1 MRFKVIFVS
10 GKVGSGKDTF
20 IERYFQTRKDLD
32 RGYFATY
39 TFANELKRML
49 INAGWDGK
57 KDLKGRKLLQ
67 SVGNAFREYQKDYW
81 VNFIKHAIDKEMSLF
96 VDDNDSEIYNFDVIY
111 LVMTDCRY
119 KNEICDIIDHIEATI
134 GQRFDVIYKWYYV
147 IGNNHDV
154 NREMD
159 DITVK
164 NQSEI
169 EFDELI
175 FSIPEKLYD
184 KDIFVDLYLNN
195 LVDMKLHII
204 NNNGSLEDFENKIQ
218 NLED

>member
-1 MRFKVIFVS
+1 MCFKVIFVS

-81 VNFIKHAIDKEMSLF
+81 VNFIKRAIDKEMSLF
-96 VDDNDSEIYNFDVIY
+96 VDDNGSEIYNVDVIY

-119 KNEICDIIDHIEATI
+119 KNEICDIINHIEATI

-184 KDIFVDLYLNN
+184 KDISVDLYLNN

>member
-96 VDDNDSEIYNFDVIY
+96 VDNNDSEIYNVDVIY

-119 KNEICDIIDHIEATI
+119 KNEICDIINHIEATI
-134 GQRFDVIYKWYYV
+134 GQHFDVIYKWYYV

-184 KDIFVDLYLNN
+184 KDISVDLYLNN

>member
-1 MRFKVIFVS
+1 MQFKVIFVS

-32 RGYFATY
+32 HGYFATY

-96 VDDNDSEIYNFDVIY
+96 VDNNDSEIYNVDVIY

-119 KNEICDIIDHIEATI
+119 KNEICDIINHIEATI
-134 GQRFDVIYKWYYV
+134 GQHFDVIYKWYYV

-184 KDIFVDLYLNN
+184 KDISVDLYLNN
-195 LVDMKLHII
+195 LVDTKLHII

>member
-1 MRFKVIFVS
+1 
-10 GKVGSGKDTF
+10 
-20 IERYFQTRKDLD
+20 
-32 RGYFATY
+32 
-39 TFANELKRML
+39 
-49 INAGWDGK
+49 
-57 KDLKGRKLLQ
+57 
-67 SVGNAFREYQKDYW
+67 
-81 VNFIKHAIDKEMSLF
+81 MSLF
-96 VDDNDSEIYNFDVIY
+96 VDDNDSEIYNVDVMY

-119 KNEICDIIDHIEATI
+119 KNEICDIINHIEATI

-147 IGNNHDV
+147 IGTNHDV

-184 KDIFVDLYLNN
+184 KDISVDLCLNN
-195 LVDMKLHII
+195 LVNMKLHII

>member
-81 VNFIKHAIDKEMSLF
+81 VNFIKRAIDKEMSLF
-96 VDDNDSEIYNFDVIY
+96 VDDNGSEIFNVDVIY
-111 LVMTDCRY
+111 LIMTDCRY

-134 GQRFDVIYKWYYV
+134 GQRFDVIYKWYYIV
-147 IGNNHDV
+147 GNNHDA

-159 DITVK
+159 NITVK

-175 FSIPEKLYD
+175 SNISKNLYNED
-184 KDIFVDLYLNN
+184 VPIDLYPNASVSL
-195 LVDMKLHII
+195 KLHII
-204 NNNGSLEDFENKIQ
+204 DNNGLLEDFEDKIQ

>member
-1 MRFKVIFVS
+1 MQFKVIFVS

-32 RGYFATY
+32 RSYFATY

-134 GQRFDVIYKWYYV
+134 GQHFDVIYKWYYV

-175 FSIPEKLYD
+175 FSIPEKLHD
-184 KDIFVDLYLNN
+184 KDISVDLHLNN